1 MTAWDRRQT
10 AKLSAQRKLNPPRSR
25 PQEDADNAAQAP
37 RQPETES
44 QKAQSKKD
52 SHVNWV
58 LVLLAAGWIG
68 WALWQLRMGKA
79 WPLFHGRGW
88 IYRNTKEREEY
99 TLFWLMIWT
108 EILIGLII
116 LGVGFKPYILRIL
129 TILR

>member
-1 MTAWDRRQT
+1 M
-10 AKLSAQRKLNPPRSR
+10 
-25 PQEDADNAAQAP
+25 
-37 RQPETES
+37 
-44 QKAQSKKD
+44 
-52 SHVNWV
+52 NWV

-68 WALWQLRMGKA
+68 WALWQVRMGKA

-88 IYRNTKEREEY
+88 IYRNTKESEEY